1 MTTAGEI
8 LFADT
13 NVFLSATD
21 RSRKHHAEAR
31 ELLQAAGEG
40 KAILAVSG
48 QIIREY
54 LVVATRPVEVNGLGL
69 AVEDALKNIAV
80 FTRPPFLFC
89 EESERVARRLRDL
102 VQTHRLMGKR
112 VHDGNIVATM
122 LAEGIDRL
130 ITENVGDFASFEEI
144 EAIGLEVASP

>member
-1 MTTAGEI
+1 MTMAGEI

-21 RSRKHHAEAR
+21 RSRRHHAEAR

-40 KAILAVSG
+40 KVVLAVSG

-69 AVEDALKNIAV
+69 ATEDALKNIDV

-89 EESERVARRLRDL
+89 EESEKVARRLRDL
-102 VQTHRLMGKR
+102 VQAHGLTGKR

-122 LAEGIDRL
+122 LAEGTDRL
-130 ITENVGDFASFEEI
+130 ITENAEDFAYFEEI
-144 EAIGLEVASP
+144 EAIGLAFMR

>member
-1 MTTAGEI
+1 MTTADEI

-21 RSRKHHAEAR
+21 RSREQHAQAR
-31 ELLQAAGEG
+31 ELLQAAREG
-40 KAILAVSG
+40 KVVLAVSG

-69 AVEDALKNIAV
+69 ALEDAMKNIDV
-80 FTRPPFLFC
+80 FARPPFLFC
-89 EESERVARRLRDL
+89 EESEKVARRLREL
-102 VQTHRLMGKR
+102 VQTHRLTGKR

-122 LAEGIDRL
+122 LVEGIDRL
-130 ITENVGDFASFEEI
+130 ITENADDFASFEEI
-144 EAIGLEVASP
+144 ETVGLAFTR

>member
-1 MTTAGEI
+1 MTMAGET

-21 RSRKHHAEAR
+21 RSREHHAEAR
-31 ELLQAAGEG
+31 GLLQAAGEG

-69 AVEDALKNIAV
+69 AIEEALKNINV
-80 FTRPPFLFC
+80 VTSPPFLFC
-89 EESERVARRLRDL
+89 EESERVARRLREL
-102 VQTHRLMGKR
+102 VQTHSLMGKR

-130 ITENVGDFASFEEI
+130 ITENAGDFASFKEI
-144 EAIGLEVASP
+144 EAIGLAHL

>member
-1 MTTAGEI
+1 MTTADEI

-21 RSRKHHAEAR
+21 RSRKHHAQAWK
-31 ELLQAAGEG
+31 LLQAAAEG
-40 KAILAVSG
+40 KAVLAVSG

-69 AVEDALKNIAV
+69 AAEDALKNIAV

-89 EESERVARRLRDL
+89 EESERVSRHLRDL
-102 VQTHRLMGKR
+102 VQTHRLTGKR

-122 LAEGIDRL
+122 LAEGINRL
-130 ITENVGDFASFEEI
+130 ITENEEDFASFKEI
-144 EAIGLEVASP
+144 EAIGLAPIP

>member
-1 MTTAGEI
+1 M
-8 LFADT
+8 
-13 NVFLSATD
+13 
-21 RSRKHHAEAR
+21 
-31 ELLQAAGEG
+31 QAAGEG
-40 KAILAVSG
+40 KTILAVSG

-69 AVEDALKNIAV
+69 AVEDALKNINV

-89 EESERVARRLRDL
+89 EESERVARHLRDL
-102 VQTHRLMGKR
+102 VQTHRLTGKR

-130 ITENVGDFASFEEI
+130 ITENAGDFASFKEI
-144 EAIGLEVASP
+144 ATIGLEAASP

>member
-13 NVFLSATD
+13 NVLLAATD
-21 RSRKHHAEAR
+21 RSREHHAEAW

-40 KAILAVSG
+40 KTVLAISG

-54 LVVATRPVEVNGLGL
+54 LVVSTRPVEVNGLGL
-69 AVEDALKNIAV
+69 AVEDALKNIDV
-80 FTRPPFLFC
+80 FTRPPFLVC
-89 EESERVARRLRDL
+89 EESERVARRLREL
-102 VQTHRLMGKR
+102 VQTHRLTGKR
-112 VHDGNIVATM
+112 IHDGNIVATM

-130 ITENVGDFASFEEI
+130 ITENEGDFASFEEI
-144 EAIGLEVASP
+144 EAVGLAFTK

>member
-31 ELLQAAGEG
+31 ELLQSAGAV

-69 AVEDALKNIAV
+69 VVEDALMNIAV
-80 FTRPPFLFC
+80 FTRKYFQFC
-89 EESERVARRLRDL
+89 EESEKVARRLRDF
-102 VQTHRLMGKR
+102 VQTHRLTGQAR
-112 VHDGNIVATM
+112 PRRQHRADHARGV
-122 LAEGIDRL
+122 DRSSDHR
-130 ITENVGDFASFEEI
+130 ECG
-144 EAIGLEVASP
+144 GLQLL

>member
-69 AVEDALKNIAV
+69 ATEDALKNIDV

-89 EESERVARRLRDL
+89 EESERVSRRLRDL
-102 VQTHRLMGKR
+102 VQTHRLTGKR

-130 ITENVGDFASFEEI
+130 ITENAGDFASFKEI
-144 EAIGLEVASP
+144 EAIGLEAASP

>member
-21 RSRKHHAEAR
+21 RSREQHAQAR
-31 ELLQAAGEG
+31 ELLQAAREG
-40 KAILAVSG
+40 KVVLAVSG

-69 AVEDALKNIAV
+69 AAEDALKNVNV

-89 EESERVARRLRDL
+89 EESEKVARRLRDL
-102 VQTHRLMGKR
+102 VKTHRLMGKR

-130 ITENVGDFASFEEI
+130 ITENVGDFASFEEV
-144 EAIGLEVASP
+144 EVVGLAPTH

>member
-21 RSRKHHAEAR
+21 RSRRHHAEAR
-31 ELLQAAGEG
+31 ELLQAAGKG
-40 KAILAVSG
+40 KVVLAVSG

-89 EESERVARRLRDL
+89 EESERVSAAFGISWQTQRL
-102 VQTHRLMGKR
+102 TGKR

-122 LAEGIDRL
+122 LAEGINRL
-130 ITENVGDFASFEEI
+130 ITENAGDFASFKEI
-144 EAIGLEVASP
+144 EAVGLAPTP

>member
-13 NVFLSATD
+13 NVFLTATD
-21 RSRKHHAEAR
+21 RSRRHHAEAM
-31 ELLQAAGEG
+31 ELLQAAGKG
-40 KAILAVSG
+40 KVILAVSG

-69 AVEDALKNIAV
+69 ATEDALKNIDV

-102 VQTHRLMGKR
+102 VQAHGLTGKC

-122 LAEGIDRL
+122 LAEGIDGL
-130 ITENVGDFASFEEI
+130 ITENAEDFAYFEEI
-144 EAIGLEVASP
+144 EAIGLAFMR

>member
-21 RSRKHHAEAR
+21 RSREHHAEAR
-31 ELLQAAGEG
+31 ELLQAAREG

-69 AVEDALKNIAV
+69 DAEDALKNIDV

-89 EESERVARRLRDL
+89 EESEKVARRLREL
-102 VQTHRLMGKR
+102 VQTHRLTGKR

-130 ITENVGDFASFEEI
+130 ITENVGDFASFKEI
-144 EAIGLEVASP
+144 ETVGLAPTS